1 MSDFFSNLDAVG
13 WLVLAVLLLMS
24 VSSWIAIARKWTLM
38 RRVRA
43 DVEAARRQFWQAA
56 GWQAAAESVQ
66 QAERDGMLS
75 ELVEAASHRPTG
87 GLAAACTPQQQVT
100 RVLREALS
108 RSSARLYAGQTTLAT
123 VGAVAPF
130 VGLFG
135 TVWGV
140 YHALSSIAAAGQ
152 IRVDQVSGPVGEA
165 LIMTAAGLAVAIPAV
180 VAYNFFGRQAAAVAE
195 QLQGFAYD
203 LRELLLNTGR
213 NSAANSNSG

>member
-1 MSDFFSNLDAVG
+1 MGDFFSNLDAVG

-24 VSSWIAIARKWTLM
+24 VSSWIAIVRKWTLM
-38 RRVRA
+38 RRVCA
-43 DVEAARRQFWQAA
+43 DVEVARQGFWQAA
-56 GWQAAAESVQ
+56 GWKSAAQTVQ
-66 QAERDGMLS
+66 QAERDGILS
-75 ELVEAASHRPTG
+75 ELVAAASHRPTG

-108 RSSARLYAGQTTLAT
+108 RSNAKLYAGQTTLAT

-140 YHALSSIAAAGQ
+140 YHALTSIAVAGH

-180 VAYNFFGRQAAAVAE
+180 VAYNFFGRQAAAVTE
-195 QLQGFAYD
+195 QLQGFAHD
-203 LRELLLNTGR
+203 LREMLLNA
-213 NSAANSNSG
+213 SANK

>member
-1 MSDFFSNLDAVG
+1 MNGFFSNLDAVG

-24 VSSWIAIARKWTLM
+24 VSSWIAIVRKWTLL
-38 RRVRA
+38 RRVHT
-43 DVEAARRQFWQAA
+43 DVATARQQFWQAG
-56 GWQAAAESVQ
+56 GWRAAAQSVQ
-66 QAERDGMLS
+66 QADRDGILL

-87 GLAAACTPQQQVT
+87 GLAAACTPQQQLT

-108 RSSARLYAGQTTLAT
+108 RSGSRLYAGQTTLAT

-140 YHALSSIAAAGQ
+140 YHALTSIAAAGQ

-180 VAYNFFGRQAAAVAE
+180 TAYNFFGRQASAIAG
-195 QLQGFAYD
+195 QLQGFAHD
-203 LRELLLNTGR
+203 LREMLLN
-213 NSAANSNSG
+213 NSNSSSDSE